1 MTGYDKCPYCGAWR
15 KLNELTNH
23 IDVCY
28 QYSRKESL
36 EQLEKYDDLRD
47 AEVEDGKS
55 EL

>member
-1 MTGYDKCPYCGAWR
+1 MTGYDKCPHCGAWR

-36 EQLEKYDDLRD
+36 EQLEKCVLP
-47 AEVEDGKS
+47 EVEDGDKT
-55 EL
+55 